1 LSMASDDRFKK
12 AQKAGADWLETARA
26 RAEDFLREL
35 SRATGNQGRAQGAVD
50 DLIEGSRKGTEQLVH
65 SIRSEIAAQLG
76 LLGLATKA
84 DLADLERRLTGK
96 GRGDPGEEKAGPVKK
111 APGAKKATPAHKAAT
126 KKAAAAKKAPGA
138 KKAAPA
144 KKAPAQKA
152 APPEAAVENEVT
164 EPAPVPPLEDGLTEN
179 AES

>member
-1 LSMASDDRFKK
+1 LDMASDDRFKK
-12 AQKAGADWLETARA
+12 AHKAGADWLETART

-50 DLIEGSRKGTEQLVH
+50 DLIEGSRKGTEHLVN

-96 GRGDPGEEKAGPVKK
+96 GPGAEQGTP
-111 APGAKKATPAHKAAT
+111 AKKAAS
-126 KKAAAAKKAPGA
+126 A

-144 KKAPAQKA
+144 KKAPAKKAPAAKKAAPAKKAPAKKA
-152 APPEAAVENEVT
+152 APPEGSVEQGVTKAA
-164 EPAPVPPLEDGLTEN
+164 PAPSLEDGSTEN

>member
-1 LSMASDDRFKK
+1 LGMASDDRFKK

-50 DLIEGSRKGTEQLVH
+50 DLIEGSKKGTEHLVN

-96 GRGDPGEEKAGPVKK
+96 GAGAEQAAPAKK
-111 APGAKKATPAHKAAT
+111 AARAKKATPAHKAA
-126 KKAAAAKKAPGA
+126 AKKAPAA

-144 KKAPAQKA
+144 EKAAAKKA
-152 APPEAAVENEVT
+152 APPEAAVENEGT
-164 EPAPVPPLEDGLTEN
+164 EPAPGPPLEDGSTEN

>member
-1 LSMASDDRFKK
+1 MASDDRFKK

-50 DLIEGSRKGTEQLVH
+50 DLIEGSRKGTEQLVN
-65 SIRSEIAAQLG
+65 SIRNEIAAQLG

-96 GRGDPGEEKAGPVKK
+96 GPGEEKAGP
-111 APGAKKATPAHKAAT
+111 AKKAA
-126 KKAAAAKKAPGA
+126 GA

-144 KKAPAQKA
+144 HKAAAKKAPAAKKGAPAQKA
-152 APPEAAVENEVT
+152 AAKKPAPPEAAVVNEVT
-164 EPAPVPPLEDGLTEN
+164 GAAPVPPEDGSTDD
-179 AES
+179 ES